1 MKLITLILLFSF
13 LAHAQEDDS
22 VFTNDNSDA
31 SFSQNSA
38 EQQQSSFGQSNSGS
52 TEIKSDGKNRFR
64 TKKIKHPGA
73 KEGLYLIDEEG
84 VYHYRVQT
92 VSKKDNSMFF
102 RIISQ
107 TAPNIVGQTNSTEFT
122 FEDMYNASSL
132 SGVDF
137 IYEWQPLK
145 SFGKLGLQGG
155 VGFATATG
163 KGKFANDDPR
173 PPRESYTFF
182 SIPLSLGVVYRFE
195 FAERQWAAPYVSG
208 GGIYNGLIEY
218 RNDSKLT
225 TVATPAAYGAGGM
238 LINLTALNKDLA
250 FTMDREYGF
259 SQLWLVAEYRRIQSF
274 SKDLD
279 ITSNQISVGIGA
291 DY

>member
-13 LAHAQEDDS
+13 MVHAQEDDMLVNGDS
-22 VFTNDNSDA
+22 SDA
-31 SFSQNSA
+31 TFSQSEMDLN
-38 EQQQSSFGQSNSGS
+38 QPTNTSSTSNT
-52 TEIKSDGKNRFR
+52 TELKSDGKSRFR

-92 VSKKDNSMFF
+92 ISKKDNSMFF

-107 TAPNIVGQTNSTEFT
+107 TAPNIVGQTNSGDFT
-122 FEDMYNASSL
+122 FQDMYHVSSL

-145 SFGKLGLQGG
+145 AFGKLGVQGG
-155 VGFATATG
+155 VGFATANG

-182 SIPLSLGVVYRFE
+182 SIPLSIGVVYRFE
-195 FAERQWAAPYVSG
+195 FADRQWAAPYIAG
-208 GGIYNGLIEY
+208 GGIYNGLVEY

-225 TVATPAAYGAGGM
+225 TVGTPAAYGAGGL

-259 SQLWLVAEYRRIQSF
+259 SQLWLVAEYRRIQGF
-274 SKDLD
+274 SKELD